1 MRRIQKI
8 IIISMVL
15 LFIGGSL
22 WAAASED
29 TVLTLEKALSVAK
42 EQNLDI
48 LSAQQELVRAKGK
61 LTEARAGG
69 LPSLNLGAGYTRREK
84 PDLAGNDEENIFG
97 AALTLTQPLY
107 QGGKIRAGKQQ
118 ASIEIQQ
125 AEYYYV
131 EIAEQVALNV
141 YNRFY
146 AVLLEKENVKTAED
160 AFAFAEK
167 YLDEVKKKHVL
178 GLATGLEITRAEKQ
192 QAESRTALIRARN
205 NLEVAKINLL
215 ELLNVKLDTSYTI
228 EGNLSYA
235 PVAGQPEE
243 SLKKALAYRPDYQR
257 AKLQVDVQDQQI
269 RIAQS
274 GLKPSASVSGSYRYD
289 DPEQAYYESGDTW
302 QVRLTVDIPVMD
314 SGLTHGRIVQQKA
327 LREQTMRNV
336 EKKEESI
343 RSEVSSVYL
352 DLKTAA
358 QVLEEAKL
366 NLKLAEET
374 LRLAEVGYREGVG
387 IQLDVL
393 DARASLTQARREYSA
408 AVKDYAF
415 AIVRLRKAEGVLTEE
430 PVLP

>member
-1 MRRIQKI
+1 
-8 IIISMVL
+8 MVL

-167 YLDEVKKKHVL
+167 YLDEVKK
-178 GLATGLEITRAEKQ
+178 
-192 QAESRTALIRARN
+192 N
-205 NLEVAKINLL
+205 MFW
-215 ELLNVKLDTSYTI
+215 D
-228 EGNLSYA
+228 
-235 PVAGQPEE
+235 
-243 SLKKALAYRPDYQR
+243 
-257 AKLQVDVQDQQI
+257 
-269 RIAQS
+269 
-274 GLKPSASVSGSYRYD
+274 
-289 DPEQAYYESGDTW
+289 
-302 QVRLTVDIPVMD
+302 
-314 SGLTHGRIVQQKA
+314 
-327 LREQTMRNV
+327 
-336 EKKEESI
+336 
-343 RSEVSSVYL
+343 
-352 DLKTAA
+352 
-358 QVLEEAKL
+358 
-366 NLKLAEET
+366 
-374 LRLAEVGYREGVG
+374 
-387 IQLDVL
+387 
-393 DARASLTQARREYSA
+393 
-408 AVKDYAF
+408 
-415 AIVRLRKAEGVLTEE
+415 
-430 PVLP
+430 